1 MTHRGRG
8 APIGTAPVPHGTRE
22 EEIALYQALYGS
34 ESYGMGRRRKE
45 SVQAILTDLRTV
57 HRAGRHASPEKLSA
71 PTLLDVSTGR
81 GETLRMANDLGFR
94 AFGTEAVTD
103 LCGAFTHGTHILTV
117 VMAQGHALPFE
128 DGEFDHVTCFDVLEH
143 LVEADV
149 VACLGELRRVA
160 RVSVTASASE
170 RPSVFGDR
178 DLHISKRPAAEW
190 EALMAKAWGGATRI
204 RNAGGSPCWQYL
216 IPME

>member
-1 MTHRGRG
+1 MDQS
-8 APIGTAPVPHGTRE
+8 AVPHGTRE

-34 ESYGMGRRRKE
+34 DSYGMGRRRKE
-45 SVQAILTDLRTV
+45 SVQEILFDIRSRDARGHGAQRDTCDR
-57 HRAGRHASPEKLSA
+57 S
-71 PTLLDVSTGR
+71 TLLDVSTGR
-81 GETLRMANDLGFR
+81 GETLRMAADIGFD
-94 AFGTEAVTD
+94 AYGTEAVQD
-103 LCGAFTHGTHILTV
+103 LCGAFRHGSKLLTV

-143 LVEADV
+143 LVEEDV
-149 VACLGELRRVA
+149 VACLAELRRVA

-190 EALMAKAWGGATRI
+190 QKLMAAAWGGATRI
-204 RNAGGSPCWQYL
+204 RNAGGSTCWQYL

>member
-8 APIGTAPVPHGTRE
+8 APIENAPVPHGTRE
-22 EEIALYQALYGS
+22 EEIALYRALYGQDN
-34 ESYGMGRRRKE
+34 YGMGRRRKE
-45 SVQAILTDLRTV
+45 SVDGILMDLSLVPVMGKQR
-57 HRAGRHASPEKLSA
+57 
-71 PTLLDVSTGR
+71 TLLDVSTGR
-81 GETLRMANDLGFR
+81 GETLRMADALGFR
-94 AFGTEAVTD
+94 TMGTEVVED
-103 LCGAFTHGTHILTV
+103 LIDGVKV
-117 VMAQGHALPFE
+117 VFSEAHKLPFQ
-128 DGEFDHVTCFDVLEH
+128 DGAFDHVTCFDVLEH
-143 LVEADV
+143 LVEEDV
-149 VACLGELRRVA
+149 VACLAELRRVA

-190 EALMAKAWGGATRI
+190 EAMMAAAWGGATRI

>member
-8 APIGTAPVPHGTRE
+8 APIDNAPVPHGTRE

-45 SVQAILTDLRTV
+45 SVQGILEDI
-57 HRAGRHASPEKLSA
+57 APRHGDDA
-71 PTLLDVSTGR
+71 TLLDVSTGR
-81 GETLRMANDLGFR
+81 GETLRMAKDLGFH
-94 AFGTEAVTD
+94 AIGTEVVD
-103 LCGAFTHGTHILTV
+103 ELIDGANV
-117 VMAQGHALPFE
+117 VFAEAHKLPFE
-128 DGEFDHVTCFDVLEH
+128 DGAFDHVTCFDVLEH
-143 LVEADV
+143 LVEEDV
-149 VACLGELRRVA
+149 IACLAELRRVA

-190 EALMAKAWGGATRI
+190 EKLMAAAWGGATRI